1 MGDDPEKLFADV
13 TAAMGAPP
21 LSPEEAAAVLRLA
34 KAVAD
39 ASERRF
45 APLSCYAAGLVIGAS
60 RADDVDR
67 LSRVRE
73 IIDDVHALQGRAD

>member
-1 MGDDPEKLFADV
+1 MADDPEKVFEDL

-21 LSPEEAAAVLRLA
+21 LSAEEKAAVLRLA

-45 APLSCYAAGLVIGAS
+45 APLSCYAAGLVIGS
-60 RADDVDR
+60 SDDR
-67 LSRVRE
+67 LTRLRQ
-73 IIDDVHALQGRAD
+73 IIDQVHPRQD

>member
-13 TAAMGAPP
+13 TAGMGAPP
-21 LSPEEAAAVLRLA
+21 LSAEEVAVVLRLA
-34 KAVAD
+34 KLVAD

-60 RADDVDR
+60 GAPAADRVA
-67 LSRVRE
+67 RVRA
-73 IIDDVHALQGRAD
+73 IIDRVHGLQGRAD

>member
-1 MGDDPEKLFADV
+1 VEEQGDALFAELA
-13 TAAMGAPP
+13 TGMGAPSLP
-21 LSPEEAAAVLRLA
+21 PEEVAAVLRLA

-60 RADDVDR
+60 GAATPEDR
-67 LSRVRE
+67 LARVRDL
-73 IIDDVHALQGRAD
+73 IDEVHSRSA